1 VIFGYNT
8 EIRLGDTIYHVQSEA
23 RDSER
28 LLQSQVFVKGRCIS
42 KRSIPSEHGA
52 SPQSG
57 QESLRLQHRSV
68 VERIRAGQL
77 ELTPA
82 GSPKSSTVGDSAE
95 TACQDLSLRCM
106 SARRDGADLVLTFQ
120 VTGAGSPVHDLKLR
134 CFLIKPDG
142 ELAPELIAEPVTDYE
157 GMAELRIGK
166 ASPASAELQVE
177 LEGETRK
184 TPRRF
189 RLRQRENR

>member
-23 RDSER
+23 RESER
-28 LLQSQVFVKGRCIS
+28 LLQSQVFVKGHCIS
-42 KRSIPSEHGA
+42 KRSTPSEQGA
-52 SPQSG
+52 SPQSA

-82 GSPKSSTVGDSAE
+82 GSPKSSTVGDSA
-95 TACQDLSLRCM
+95 ACQDFSLRCIR
-106 SARRDGADLVLTFQ
+106 ARRDGVDLVLIFQ
-120 VTGAGSPVHDLKLR
+120 VSRAGSPVHDLKLR
-134 CFLIKPDG
+134 CLLIKPEG

-157 GMAELRIGK
+157 GMAELRIGDTV
-166 ASPASAELQVE
+166 PASAELQVE

-184 TPRRF
+184 LPRRF